1 MTKEPLK
8 RRVEAIES
16 ELATRIRRDFYSD
29 LDAVLRGEVP
39 PDQAPV
45 ILERVR
51 ARIDPADRWGWLLL
65 ELGEMGVEEQ
75 GEPAES

>member
-1 MTKEPLK
+1 MSRSPLR
-8 RRVEAIES
+8 RRVESIET
-16 ELATRIRRDFYSD
+16 ELATRIRRDFYGD

-51 ARIDPADRWGWLLL
+51 ARLDLADRWGWLLL
-65 ELGEMGVEEQ
+65 ELAEMGDEEQ
-75 GEPAES
+75 GN